1 MTAVVPPAQ
10 DVLFHV
16 LLALVVIV
24 ATARVCGALVARLH
38 QPSVMGEVL
47 AGILLGPSLLGQVA
61 PAAMHY
67 IQPPAIAPILSS
79 IAQVGVVLFM
89 FLVGLEFDA
98 ARLGRRTRAMVVISQ
113 VSIVVPFALGMGLAV
128 FLYPRLSTAGVPFT
142 VFALFLG
149 VSLSVTAFPVLA
161 RILADRGLQSSDLG
175 LIALSCAAVGDVTA
189 WCLLAFVTAVASAA
203 VSSAWMTVVVTA
215 VYLAAMFTVVR
226 PLVGRAVRA
235 QELRGIVSQGAIAL
249 AVAGMLLS
257 ALATEAA
264 GVHAI
269 FGAFL
274 AGAVIPHDSRLAQ
287 TITRALADLV
297 VVLFLPVFF
306 ASTGMR
312 TEIGLVSGATEW
324 LLCGLIILTA
334 SAGKFGG
341 AFAAARVMGFGARDA
356 AALGVLMNTRGLMEI
371 IVLNVGLERGILT
384 PTLFAMLV
392 LMAVATTF
400 ATTPLLDW
408 LTRHGGA
415 PAAVPVRS

>member
-16 LLALVVIV
+16 LLALVVIM
-24 ATARVCGALVARLH
+24 AAARACGALVARLH
-38 QPSVMGEVL
+38 QPPVMGEVL
-47 AGILLGPSLLGQVA
+47 AGILLGPSLLGQIA

-67 IQPPAIAPILSS
+67 LQPPAIAPVLSN
-79 IAQVGVVLFM
+79 IAQVGVMLFM
-89 FLVGLEFDA
+89 FLVGLELDT
-98 ARLGRRTRAMVVISQ
+98 ARLGRRTRAMIVISQ
-113 VSIVVPFALGMGLAV
+113 VSIVVPFLLGMGLAV
-128 FLYPRLSTAGVPFT
+128 ILHPRLSSAEVPFT
-142 VFALFLG
+142 VFSLFLG

-161 RILADRGLQSSDLG
+161 RILTDRGLQGSDLG

-189 WCLLAFVTAVASAA
+189 WCLLALVTAVASAA
-203 VSSAWMTVVVTA
+203 LASAWITVALTA
-215 VYLAAMFTVVR
+215 AYLAVMFVVAR
-226 PLVGRAVRA
+226 PLVVRAVRA
-235 QELRGIVSQGAIAL
+235 QELRGTVSQGAIAL
-249 AVAGMLLS
+249 ATGGMLLS

-264 GVHAI
+264 GIHAI

-274 AGAVIPHDSRLAQ
+274 AGALIPHDSRLAQ
-287 TITRALADLV
+287 TLTRALADVV

-312 TEIGLVSGATEW
+312 TEIGLVSGASEW

-341 AFAAARVMGFGARDA
+341 AFAAARVMGFAGRDA
-356 AALGVLMNTRGLMEI
+356 AALGVLMNTRGLMEL

-408 LTRHGGA
+408 LMRRGGA
-415 PAAVPVRS
+415 PAAEPVRS